1 MMASTKI
8 TLTLWRCKL
17 EILIDKI
24 SETRQERLLNPQM
37 SDHFRTFF
45 MGKYGNRVYEI
56 KIGRKW
62 VTMRSNSH
70 RARISIQKFRTL
82 AFVQWRRDVES
93 HTFVPNQKRK
103 REWYKDY
110 GFTKKPRD
118 YLLDFKHLSWR

>member
-1 MMASTKI
+1 MENLIETIS
-8 TLTLWRCKL
+8 L
-17 EILIDKI
+17 E
-24 SETRQERLLNPQM
+24 RQERLLNPQM

-118 YLLDFKHLSWR
+118 YLLEFKHLSWR